1 MSLER
6 DIELLSGIPLF
17 SDLSGDQLR
26 LIAFSSARRDLDAG
40 QHLFLKGDPALS
52 AFVVASGAIGLATP
66 LAPDAVETCGPGQ
79 IIGELALFVESK
91 RRVTAT
97 AKEPSGVVEITRQL
111 MRRMLTEYPDVAA
124 KLHARLSDRLL
135 GTVDDLQRVQE
146 RLRSIR

>member
-6 DIELLSGIPLF
+6 DIDLLSRIALF

-26 LIAFSSARRDLDAG
+26 LIAFSSARRDMDAG
-40 QHLFLKGDPALS
+40 QHLFLKGDPAVS
-52 AFVVASGAIGLATP
+52 AFVVAAGSFGLSTP
-66 LAPDAVETCGPGQ
+66 LAPDVVETCGAGQ

-91 RRVTAT
+91 RRLTAT

-111 MRRMLTEYPDVAA
+111 MRRMLTEYPDLAA
-124 KLHARLSDRLL
+124 KLHARLSDRLM

>member
-26 LIAFSSARRDLDAG
+26 LIAFSSARREMDAG
-40 QHLFLKGDPALS
+40 QHLFIKGDPAVS
-52 AFVVASGAIGLATP
+52 AFVVASGSIGLSTP
-66 LAPDAVETCGPGQ
+66 LAPDDVEICGASQ

-97 AKEPSGVVEITRQL
+97 AREPSGVVEITRQL
-111 MRRMLTEYPDVAA
+111 MRRMLTEYPDLAA

-135 GTVDDLQRVQE
+135 GTVGELQRVQD
-146 RLRSIR
+146 RLLTIR

>member
-17 SDLSGDQLR
+17 SDLTGDQLR

-52 AFVVASGAIGLATP
+52 AFVVASGSIGLSTP
-66 LAPDAVETCGPGQ
+66 LAPDAVETCGAGQ

-111 MRRMLTEYPDVAA
+111 MRRMLTEYPDLAA
-124 KLHARLSDRLL
+124 KLHGRLSDRLL
-135 GTVDDLQRVQE
+135 GTVGELQRVQD
-146 RLRSIR
+146 RLLTIR